1 MKRLSIIFALLS
13 IVILIFGCSNPDAN
27 TDLPSGEQ
35 EIHSTVQTFFSG
47 DTVGKLLENFAD
59 ATDAD
64 TSGILS
70 SAYAT
75 LNSEEMYFYIP
86 DNGSEILGYHLA
98 VLLKT
103 DIDGKVDETVKPAIA
118 LFCSFTYNDS
128 VFDSV
133 WISSDDYDQGDI
145 SFADG
150 YIDALVIEEKE
161 VSLFGYSMGDSS
173 YISAIASVC
182 DDDIVYFLP
191 NTFPYTI
198 KGSKLPGIDLP
209 KDDEFFLTITDD
221 FLSVTKTG
229 LQSLV

>member
-13 IVILIFGCSNPDAN
+13 IVILICGCSSPDTN
-27 TDLPSGEQ
+27 VNLPSSEQ
-35 EIHSTVQTFFSG
+35 PTFSTVQTFFSG
-47 DTVGKLLENFAD
+47 DTVGELLENFANAAD
-59 ATDAD
+59 SD

-86 DNGSEILGYHLA
+86 DNGNEILGYHLA

-103 DIDGKVDETVKPAIA
+103 DIDGKVDEAVKPAIA

-133 WISSDDYDQGDI
+133 WISSDEYDQGDI

-150 YIDALVIEEKE
+150 YIDALVIEGKE
-161 VSLFGYSMGDSS
+161 VSLFGYSFGDNS
-173 YISAIASVC
+173 YISAIASAC

-191 NTFPYTI
+191 NNFPYAI
-198 KGSKLPGIDLP
+198 KGSKSPGIDLP
-209 KDDEFFLTITDD
+209 EDDEFFSTITDD

-229 LQSLV
+229 LHSLV